1 MPANLGFYWKKSLT
15 QGEMDSLQRL
25 NGLLTLVLSALWHLG
40 LTASNCEY
48 LELGGGKEGEVG

>member
-1 MPANLGFYWKKSLT
+1 
-15 QGEMDSLQRL
+15 MDSVPRL
-25 NGLLTLVLSALWHLG
+25 DCVFTLVLSALWHLG